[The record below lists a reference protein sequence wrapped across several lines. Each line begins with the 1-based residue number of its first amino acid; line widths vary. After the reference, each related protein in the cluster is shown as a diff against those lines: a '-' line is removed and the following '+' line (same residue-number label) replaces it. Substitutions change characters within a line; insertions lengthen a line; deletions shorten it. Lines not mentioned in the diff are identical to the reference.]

1 MKTNFTKRYTLKVP
15 EKYHEFMGAVRLLN
29 KAIYGLVQAERY
41 WNNKFY
47 NDMTA
52 IGSEHSKADPCVLY
66 KVADKELEMVVVVHV
81 DDVLAH
87 TKDQAT
93 MKRFAA
99 ELERKFKLNDMGNT
113 KYYIGYL
120 ITRDR
125 KAREV
130 KRDQRLYVKSLVQKF
145 GEEKTSRIPAS
156 SGVPTLSKAD
166 EPQTPEKKKE
176 M

>member
-1 MKTNFTKRYTLKVP
+1 
-15 EKYHEFMGAVRLLN
+15 MGAVRLLN

-52 IGSEHSKADPCVLY
+52 IGSEHSKADPWVLY

-113 KYYIGYL
+113 KYYIGEARSTL
-120 ITRDR
+120 I
-125 KAREV
+125 REIIGAEV
-130 KRDQRLYVKSLVQKF
+130 RRREDKQDTSVFWGANPLKS
-145 GEEKTSRIPAS
+145 G
-156 SGVPTLSKAD
+156 
-166 EPQTPEKKKE
+166 
-176 M
+176 